1 MGADMHIRKLPSL
14 HMLSHAQDGN
24 SRYRYLL
31 YFSIA
36 ITNPPPD
43 AMWMS
48 SVVDDVTCWVVTL

>member
-24 SRYRYLL
+24 SRYAFFI
-31 YFSIA
+31 YFVIA

-48 SVVDDVTCWVVTL
+48 SVVVDVTCWVLAL